1 MKYLLLLTIFL
12 ASCSPVEVTS
22 DKIVYRD
29 EVAYLVNTQ
38 KPFTGNVV
46 DYHDNGQLQY
56 SFSFK
61 DGKVDGTPKEYS
73 KNGRLLST
81 GAYKNGE

>member
-1 MKYLLLLTIFL
+1 MRLILILSFLLM
-12 ASCSPVEVTS
+12 SCSPVEVTS
-22 DKIVYRD
+22 EKIVYRD

-46 DYHDNGQLQY
+46 DFHDNGQLQY

-73 KNGRLLST
+73 KNGRLLIMNRT
-81 GAYKNGE
+81 H